1 MQETSNLESMP
12 ERQTLDAATF
22 RGPELE
28 FMRGANDEYTL
39 YYDETNNIR
48 KLYLKENGAN
58 DEGYKNFVL
67 GGIALPKGVALAG
80 TDELKK
86 ALNIQTSAKE
96 MKLEHLAKGDYER
109 ILAQPKIGIF
119 LDWLL
124 NSPAYIHY
132 TNLSILNWSI
142 LDLVESIVAEDEFK
156 HYFMMQ
162 WDLKNE
168 LHHIVKADPK
178 GYMGLLKGFNYP
190 NIARERIQEFI
201 DSVRNYLISKNPMPR
216 NIACYALYKFLQEA
230 RSAKYLVFLVEN
242 KNDILIEDFH
252 IFYLNRICAFKNS
265 QHVFDRE
272 RKIEQILKRYKI
284 TDGNRE
290 ISYDFVDSKSDPAI
304 QVADVLCG
312 LLGKHFNFI
321 EDHSIHELL
330 EKKSS
335 FNKTQRF
342 NLKLLEKLIDK
353 SDDACQAFIF
363 NSTSIDSAKKN
374 HTFLHNLP
382 FPMALQ

>member
-1 MQETSNLESMP
+1 MPETSNPESPP
-12 ERQTLDAATF
+12 ERRTIDVASF
-22 RGPELE
+22 RSPELE
-28 FMRGANDEYTL
+28 FIRGANDEYIL

-67 GGIALPKGVALAG
+67 GGIALPKGVALAD
-80 TDELKK
+80 TDELKI
-86 ALNIQTSAKE
+86 ALQIQKTAKE

-156 HYFMMQ
+156 HYLMMQ

-178 GYMGLLKGFNYP
+178 GYMGLLKGFSYP
-190 NIARERIQEFI
+190 NVAHERIQEFI
-201 DSVRNYLISKNPMPR
+201 DSVRSYLISKNPTPR
-216 NIACYALYKFLQEA
+216 NIACHALYAFLQQA
-230 RSAKYLVFLVEN
+230 RSAKDLVFLVDNE
-242 KNDILIEDFH
+242 NDILIEDFH
-252 IFYLNRICAFKNS
+252 AFYLNRIFAFKRS
-265 QHVFDRE
+265 QHVFDNE
-272 RKIEQILKRYKI
+272 RKIEQILKRYKV

-290 ISYDFVDSKSDPAI
+290 IPYYFFDSKSDPAI

-312 LLGKHFNFI
+312 LLGKHFNFV

-330 EKKSS
+330 ARKSN
-335 FNKTQRF
+335 FNATQRS

-353 SDDACQAFIF
+353 SDDACPAFIF
-363 NSTSIDSAKKN
+363 NLTST
-374 HTFLHNLP
+374 
-382 FPMALQ
+382 

>member
-1 MQETSNLESMP
+1 MPKTSDLESPP
-12 ERQTLDAATF
+12 ERLIIDAASF
-22 RGPELE
+22 RSPELE
-28 FMRGANDEYTL
+28 FMRGANDEYIL

-58 DEGYKNFVL
+58 DEEYKNFVL
-67 GGIALPKGVALAG
+67 GGIALPKGSTLSG

-86 ALNIQTSAKE
+86 ALQIQKTTKE
-96 MKLEHLAKGDYER
+96 IKLEHLAKGDYEK

-156 HYFMMQ
+156 HYLMMQ

-168 LHHIVKADPK
+168 LHHIVKADPR
-178 GYMGLLKGFNYP
+178 GYMQLLKSFSYP
-190 NIARERIQEFI
+190 NIAHERIQEFI
-201 DSVRNYLISKNPMPR
+201 DSVRGYLISKNPTPR
-216 NIACYALYKFLQEA
+216 NIACHALYAFLQQA
-230 RSAKYLVFLVEN
+230 RNAKDLVFLVDNE
-242 KNDILIEDFH
+242 NDILIEDFH
-252 IFYLNRICAFKNS
+252 VFYLNRICAFKNS
-265 QHVFDRE
+265 QHVFDNE

-284 TDGNRE
+284 ANGNRE
-290 ISYDFVDSKSDPAI
+290 IPYSFFDSESDFAI

-312 LLGKHFNFI
+312 LLGKHFNFV
-321 EDHSIHELL
+321 ENHSIHELL
-330 EKKSS
+330 VRKSN
-335 FNKTQRF
+335 FNETQRS

-353 SDDACQAFIF
+353 SDDACPAFIF
-363 NSTSIDSAKKN
+363 NSTSIDSIQKN
-374 HTFLHNLP
+374 QTFLHNLP
-382 FPMALQ
+382 YPMVLQ